1 MPYKPARP
9 CKVPSCPGLTHDQSG
24 YCDNH
29 AALRPA
35 ARARDYRPSAAQRG
49 YDVGWRKIR
58 CKVLQKAGIPRAEWW
73 RYDVDHN
80 PPYNPAIE
88 PDHEKYTLIPRL
100 HGEHSRKTVIEDGGW
115 GRRRM

>member
-35 ARARDYRPSAAQRG
+35 ARARDYRPDVYHRPGYGLEWIKARQRHLRLFPVCQLCGIASASGVHHRIP
-49 YDVGWRKIR
+49 VRKGGTHADDNLLSV
-58 CKVLQKAGIPRAEWW
+58 CASC
-73 RYDVDHN
+73 
-80 PPYNPAIE
+80 
-88 PDHEKYTLIPRL
+88 
-100 HGEHSRKTVIEDGGW
+100 HSRLEPRGW
-115 GRRRM
+115 TKH